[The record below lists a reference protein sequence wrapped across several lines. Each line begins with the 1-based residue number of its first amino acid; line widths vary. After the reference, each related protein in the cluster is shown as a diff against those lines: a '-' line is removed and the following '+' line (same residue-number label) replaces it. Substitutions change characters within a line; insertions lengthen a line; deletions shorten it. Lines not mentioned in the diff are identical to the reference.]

1 VHFLLTYLYIMG
13 LRKGTTICLPGNPPE
28 TVAAFL
34 REKLMGGHSVAEGI
48 YFAGITLD
56 VCDMTQEFHYTQA
69 FMAERNLLEAGKYDA
84 YVNAFD
90 LTTMV
95 SMDCSFYSL
104 FYPHFLPLVEMV
116 AQELSKHFG
125 VYALVSMDNVDEDYC
140 LFDKGVRVA
149 TPSADDN

>member
-1 VHFLLTYLYIMG
+1 MG
-13 LRKGTTICLPGNPPE
+13 LSKGTSICLPGNPPE

-34 REKLMGGHSVAEGI
+34 HEKLMGAHSAAESI

-56 VCDMTQEFHYTQA
+56 VYDMTQELHYTQA
-69 FMAERNLLEAGKYDA
+69 FMAERNLLEVGKYDA

-90 LTTMV
+90 LTTLV
-95 SMDCSFYSL
+95 SMECSFYSL

-125 VYALVSMDNVDEDYC
+125 GYALVSIDNVDEQYC
-140 LFDKGVRVA
+140 LFDKGVRVVISPA
-149 TPSADDN
+149 NND

>member
-1 VHFLLTYLYIMG
+1 
-13 LRKGTTICLPGNPPE
+13 LPGNSPE

-34 REKLMGGHSVAEGI
+34 RAKLMGTYSAAEGI

-56 VCDMTQEFHYTQA
+56 VLDMTQEFHYTQA
-69 FMAERNLLEAGKYDA
+69 FMAEHNIVEGGKYDA

-95 SMDCSFYSL
+95 SMECSFYSL

-116 AQELSKHFG
+116 AQELSRHFG
-125 VYALVSMDNVDEDYC
+125 VYALVSIDNVDEDYC
-140 LFDKGVRVA
+140 LFDKGVRVVTPAA
-149 TPSADDN
+149 TDT

>member
-1 VHFLLTYLYIMG
+1 MG
-13 LRKGTTICLPGNPPE
+13 LHKGTSICLPGNSPE
-28 TVAAFL
+28 TVADFL
-34 REKLMGGHSVAEGI
+34 RAKLMGPHSAAEGI

-69 FMAERNLLEAGKYDA
+69 FIAERKLRETGKYDA

-90 LTTMV
+90 LTIMV

-104 FYPHFLPLVEMV
+104 FYPHFLPLVELV
-116 AQELSKHFG
+116 AQELSRHFG
-125 VYALVSMDNVDEDYC
+125 VYALVSIDNVDEDYC
-140 LFDKGVRVA
+140 LFDKGIRVV

>member
-1 VHFLLTYLYIMG
+1 MMG
-13 LRKGTTICLPGNPPE
+13 LRKGTTICLPANPPE
-28 TVAAFL
+28 TVADFL
-34 REKLMGGHSVAEGI
+34 REKLMGAHSAAEDI
-48 YFAGITLD
+48 YFAGITLN
-56 VCDMTQEFHYTQA
+56 VCDMTQEFQCTQA
-69 FMAERNLLEAGKYDA
+69 FIAERNLLEVGKYDA

-125 VYALVSMDNVDEDYC
+125 GYALVSIDNVDEDYC
-140 LFDKGVRVA
+140 LFDRGVRVV